1 MTATQEPQQVADDPA
16 ADPIGTVRE
25 IQNHIYV
32 KLANPADEPWHIV
45 WCHGEQFMS
54 GWQSNECMVGS
65 TKWDGYLPVREC
77 GTEGKDFVDW
87 ERWLETKRGLDEAQ
101 RQARVWKNLHTA
113 AAQSRDELAAELRQ
127 AVEDWGRNDEAV
139 LDDSQ
144 RLADEN
150 EWLTEACRLTV
161 REAAS
166 VRADRDRL
174 HKDAATARKTL
185 MDLVS
190 GNWTV
195 EPSLSD
201 LAHYAAQF
209 SGQWKQAA
217 EAEAELLKQ
226 EQAERR
232 RAHTALRAQLAEA
245 TSLAD
250 DLLAMFATGEKGH
263 PGRPCVRTGWI
274 DEDAIARL
282 RERRAALEAT
292 PTVHEGNPDV

>member
-25 IQNHIYV
+25 TQNHIYV
-32 KLANPADEPWHIV
+32 KLATPADEPWHIA

-77 GTEGKDFVDW
+77 GTEGKDFVGW
-87 ERWLETKRGLDEAQ
+87 ERWLETKRGMDEAQ

-127 AVEDWGRNDEAV
+127 AVEDWGRNDEQV
-139 LDDSQ
+139 LADSS
-144 RLADEN
+144 RVADEN
-150 EWLTEACRLTV
+150 EWLSEACRLTV

-166 VRADRDRL
+166 VRAERDRL
-174 HKDAATARKTL
+174 HKDTAAARQKL
-185 MDLVS
+185 MGLV
-190 GNWTV
+190 GGDWTV
-195 EPSLSD
+195 EPSLAD
-201 LAHYAAQF
+201 LAHFAARF
-209 SGQWKQAA
+209 WSDDRRELAA
-217 EAEAELLKQ
+217 HES
-226 EQAERR
+226 
-232 RAHTALRAQLAEA
+232 LREQLAAA

-250 DLLAMFATGEKGH
+250 DLLAMFATAEKGH
-263 PGRPCVRTGWI
+263 PSRPCVRTGWI

-282 RERRAALEAT
+282 RERRAALEQQPA
-292 PTVHEGNPDV
+292 PAAEASADR